1 MADPRIRDADT
12 TDPVPSETA
21 VRALLDAAG
30 IHPDESEVR
39 ALARAYPGLRRQVEA
54 FYRVPTGDDAP
65 AVMLHAELGA

>member
-1 MADPRIRDADT
+1 MADSRARDADAP
-12 TDPVPSETA
+12 DPVPAETA

-30 IHPDESEVR
+30 IQPEESEVR
-39 ALARAYPGLRRQVEA
+39 ALTRAYPGLRRQVEA